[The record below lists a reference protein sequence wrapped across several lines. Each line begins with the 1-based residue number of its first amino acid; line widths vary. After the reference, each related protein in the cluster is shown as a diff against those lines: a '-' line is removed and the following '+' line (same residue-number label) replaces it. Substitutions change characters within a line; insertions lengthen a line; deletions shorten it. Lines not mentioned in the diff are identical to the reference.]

1 MYPRPSRSVAER
13 RPDQRRFVRRSR
25 APVRPC
31 EHGAGPRIRP
41 FDLKGVLLD
50 AADGVF
56 AVDARGRIVF
66 WNRSARSI
74 LGYAARDVV
83 GRLCCEVFAR
93 SDGPGTLCYNGCH
106 VATIPR
112 PAASNCFD
120 LATRTR
126 SGEPIRLVGDFLI
139 VAGAG
144 GERSAILHLFRDLP
158 AWRAIAARKH
168 RRPVPVRAEGGPSSE
183 IALTPRE
190 LEVLRL
196 VASGANTRAV
206 AAHLRVTPATVRNH
220 VQNMF
225 GKLGV
230 HSRLEA
236 AAYAA
241 RHGMLG
247 PEQEPSAR

>member
-1 MYPRPSRSVAER
+1 MYPRPSRSMAER
-13 RPDQRRFVRRSR
+13 PERRRLIRRSR
-25 APVRPC
+25 ARARPS
-31 EHGAGPRIRP
+31 EYGAGSRIRP
-41 FDLKGVLLD
+41 FDLKGVLRD

-56 AVDARGRIVF
+56 AVDARGRIAF
-66 WNRSARSI
+66 WNRSARGI
-74 LGYAARDVV
+74 LGYAVRDVV
-83 GRLCCEVFAR
+83 GRLCREVFGR
-93 SDGPGTLCYNGCH
+93 TDGPGALCYNGCH
-106 VATIPR
+106 VTTTSR
-112 PAASNCFD
+112 PAASNRFD

-126 SGEPIRLVGDFLI
+126 SGEPIRLVGDVLI
-139 VAGAG
+139 VTGVG
-144 GERSAILHLFRDLP
+144 GERSAILHLFRDRP
-158 AWRAIAARKH
+158 AWRAIAARK
-168 RRPVPVRAEGGPSSE
+168 RRRRVPVGAEGGPSSE

-196 VASGANTRAV
+196 VAVGVNTRAV
-206 AAHLRVTPATVRNH
+206 AAHLRVSLATVRNH
-220 VQNMF
+220 VQNIL